1 MYGCGC
7 RPVDPVLETEI
18 TNDIFI
24 SGEEGNFIP
33 PVPET
38 DIDALKQKITCE
50 FENILVKLE
59 HGTMPDLKFLLNQ
72 IAAVN
77 IYKEIKNSKFVI
89 QYFLNN

>member
-1 MYGCGC
+1 MIYLF
-7 RPVDPVLETEI
+7 LEKRGI
-18 TNDIFI
+18 L
-24 SGEEGNFIP
+24 S

-59 HGTMPDLKFLLNQ
+59 HGTMPDLKFLLNE
-72 IAAVN
+72 IAAVDV
-77 IYKEIKNSKFVI
+77 YKEIKNGKFVI

>member
-38 DIDALKQKITCE
+38 DIDALK
-50 FENILVKLE
+50 
-59 HGTMPDLKFLLNQ
+59 
-72 IAAVN
+72 
-77 IYKEIKNSKFVI
+77 
-89 QYFLNN
+89 